1 MSDKDLI
8 FLNDCSNAQLK
19 TLVDIL
25 VFDKDGKKRISE
37 SLSGTQAFC
46 ENYPNNLKALI
57 PAIIN
62 EVQLYGGN
70 SILNKLRGH
79 GVCYRE
85 ILEDVCDRLKVNY
98 NKKLSTEL
106 LEAELLRKVAV
117 TVVEKM
123 TEEDI
128 KKFDSNLDKTRL
140 MNAIS
145 NGNGGAVIATVA
157 ILVSQFGLQMSKG
170 ALTLFGRLLAPRL
183 AAFAIPVLN
192 VAAVVA
198 TAFDIASPAYRV
210 TIPFTITTAFI
221 RKQLNSSAE
230 DEVMSKLFS

>member
-192 VAAVVA
+192 VAAVVELHPK
-198 TAFDIASPAYRV
+198 S
-210 TIPFTITTAFI
+210 
-221 RKQLNSSAE
+221 
-230 DEVMSKLFS
+230 